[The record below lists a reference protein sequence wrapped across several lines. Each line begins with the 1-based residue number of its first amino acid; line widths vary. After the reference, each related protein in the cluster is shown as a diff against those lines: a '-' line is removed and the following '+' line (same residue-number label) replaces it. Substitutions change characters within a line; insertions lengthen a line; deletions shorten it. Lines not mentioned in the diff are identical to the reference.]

1 MQHDFIFT
9 LIVHE
14 LGLAGGVLIILTYT
28 LFLWQGIRIAV
39 ATKYDVTW
47 NEEWAWFRLRLAL
60 GCTLVLF
67 FQAMIN
73 IGGVTNFSL
82 MTGIT
87 LPFVSYGGTSI
98 LVSYLLAGILSF
110 CSLTQHEMR

>member
-1 MQHDFIFT
+1 MI
-9 LIVHE
+9 LNY
-14 LGLAGGVLIILTYT
+14 VL
-28 LFLWQGIRIAV
+28 FCWQGIRIAV
-39 ATKYDVTW
+39 ATKYDITW

-73 IGGVTNFSL
+73 IGGVANFSL

-87 LPFVSYGGTSI
+87 LPYVSYGGTSL
-98 LVSYLLAGILSF
+98 LVSYLLAGILAF
-110 CSLTQHEMR
+110 CSLTKNEMR

>member
-1 MQHDFIFT
+1 M
-9 LIVHE
+9 
-14 LGLAGGVLIILTYT
+14 
-28 LFLWQGIRIAV
+28 RIAI

-73 IGGVTNFSL
+73 IGGVINFSL

-87 LPFVSYGGTSI
+87 LPYISYGGTSI
-98 LVSYLLAGILSF
+98 LVSFLLAGILAF
-110 CSLTQHEMR
+110 CSLTKNEMR